1 MSIETRIAEAIED
14 ISIQLDN
21 PSKISI
27 DMDEDNNFYWV
38 LKGIELNLE
47 RLADV
52 LERQEAAKVLAD

>member
-1 MSIETRIAEAIED
+1 MADLERVAEAIED

-27 DMDEDNNFYWV
+27 DIDEDNNFYWV

-47 RLADV
+47 RLADI
-52 LERQEAAKVLAD
+52 LEPKILTRK

>member
-1 MSIETRIAEAIED
+1 MADLERVAEAIED

-27 DMDEDNNFYWV
+27 DIDEDNNFYWV

-52 LERQEAAKVLAD
+52 LEPKILTRK

>member
-1 MSIETRIAEAIED
+1 MADLERVAEAIED

-47 RLADV
+47 RLADI
-52 LERQEAAKVLAD
+52 LEPKILTRK